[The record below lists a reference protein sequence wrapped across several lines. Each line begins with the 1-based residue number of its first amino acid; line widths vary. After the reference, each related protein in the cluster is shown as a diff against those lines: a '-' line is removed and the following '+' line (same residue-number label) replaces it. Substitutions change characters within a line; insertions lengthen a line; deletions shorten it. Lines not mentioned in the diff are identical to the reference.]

1 MKIKLTAAFLVLA
14 VLAFTLGTNIGPRP
28 ADAVR
33 MQSTTDYQIQLMERS
48 RI

>member
-1 MKIKLTAAFLVLA
+1 MKIIATIL
-14 VLAFTLGTNIGPRP
+14 LAFVAVSIGLSIGPRP

-33 MQSTTDYQIQLMERS
+33 MQSTTDYQIELSARS